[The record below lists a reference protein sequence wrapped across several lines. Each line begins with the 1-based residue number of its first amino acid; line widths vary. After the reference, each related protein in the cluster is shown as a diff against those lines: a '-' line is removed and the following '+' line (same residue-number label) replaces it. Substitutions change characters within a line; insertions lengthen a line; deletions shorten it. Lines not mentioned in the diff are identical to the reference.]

1 MSFKNYKILYT
12 FYILSHFLIVKATS
26 SFKKHAMMKG
36 CTVTS
41 AHFSPRNEVMISY
54 DRNLTS
60 EKSHLFI
67 KIKLLSLL

>member
-1 MSFKNYKILYT
+1 M
-12 FYILSHFLIVKATS
+12 LSHFLIVKATS
-26 SFKKHAMMKG
+26 SFKKRAIMNG

-54 DRNLTS
+54 DRNTAS

-67 KIKLLSLL
+67 EIKLLSLQ